1 MKSGK
6 FINVL
11 GFFYWNNNNS
21 NWSDNIQYYVML
33 ANVILST
40 ISQKTM
46 QGCYQILSTILLK

>member
-11 GFFYWNNNNS
+11 GLFYWNNNNS

-33 ANVILST
+33 AKVILST